1 MSGTGENEMGLRK
14 IVDITRFGSV
24 LLLLLHFYYYCYQA
38 FASWE
43 LTSLLSDRLLRQV
56 ATTGLFDSFLQSK
69 TGALL
74 LLVISLIGTRGRTEL
89 EISKPKIVT
98 LTALGLLLFFWRLL
112 LASTKGPLPVDKRC
126 LHDHYNQ
133 RVFINSYRR
142 HPAYTH
148 YTIIP
153 RYRCVQR

>member
-43 LTSLLSDRLLRQV
+43 LTSVISDQLLRQV
-56 ATTGLFDSFLQSK
+56 AATGLFDSFLQSK

-74 LLVISLIGTRGRTEL
+74 LLVISLVGTRGRTEL
-89 EISKPKIVT
+89 EISKLKIVT
-98 LTALGLLLFFWRLL
+98 LTALGLLLFFGGSFVFQLQVRHPWISAAYMITTTTGFLL
-112 LASTKGPLPVDKRC
+112 ILTGNAKSIGPLK
-126 LHDHYNQ
+126 N
-133 RVFINSYRR
+133 
-142 HPAYTH
+142 
-148 YTIIP
+148 
-153 RYRCVQR
+153 